1 MSIRIRG
8 ARQNN
13 LKNLDLDIPLGSLVA
28 VTGVSGSGKSS
39 LAFDTLYAEGQRRYV
54 ESFST
59 YARQFLDRM
68 DKPLVD
74 EIVGIPPAIAIDQ
87 ANPVKNSRS
96 TVGTMTEINDHVKIL
111 FAKMGELS
119 CRGCGKR
126 VESDDPSRIAR
137 KIAVERNRE
146 RQLALVGFPLEA
158 RGGLPGEEVASDL
171 SQAGF
176 RRIVSSSGVVS
187 ELTPEALAGVEG
199 PMVLVD
205 RLELRQGAESRLRE
219 SLEQALRHGKG
230 KASVFLETAPSG
242 FAERK
247 FSDKRHCASCDILY
261 PEPHPNLF
269 SFNSPLGACPRCK
282 GFGRTIGID
291 LDLVVPD
298 PRRTLAEGAIKP
310 WTTPSYREAQDDLK
324 AFCRRLRIPFGRP
337 WRELSP
343 EDRDRV
349 FEGDGS
355 FYGIKGFF
363 EWLESRTYRMHV
375 RVLLSKY
382 RSYRECEDCRGAR
395 FSKDSLLYRIAGKT
409 VAEIYALDVGSA
421 LELFRGLRRPKEN
434 PVAAMLADEIANRLD
449 YLDRV
454 GLSYLTLDRQ
464 SRTLSGGEV
473 QRVDLTTALGS
484 SLVNALYVLD
494 EPSIGLHPR
503 DTARLMDVLKKL
515 RDSDNTIVVVE
526 HDSEV
531 IRRSDLVLDLGPG
544 AGERGGE
551 IVFFGTTAE
560 LARSGSSLTGEY
572 LRGERAIPLPAER
585 RRPERGRAIVIRGAR
600 ENNLKSIDVE
610 IPLGLLAAVTG
621 VSGSGKSTLVESVLY
636 RAFRR
641 ARGEG
646 AAPPAFAS
654 ISGLELVRDVVLVDQ
669 SPIGR
674 TPRANPATYLKVYD
688 DIRRLF
694 AASPEAKRL
703 GLDAASFSFN
713 VEGGRCPRCAGEGF
727 EKIEMQFLS
736 DVYVTCEACEGAR
749 FTKEVLGVRY
759 RGKSIQD
766 VLSMTVSEALSF
778 FSGRRRL
785 TSPLETLSEVGLSYL
800 RLGQPLSTLSG
811 GEAQRLKLASEMAR
825 SDYRGVLLLFDEP
838 TTGLH
843 FEDVRVLLE
852 AFSRLLDRGASILVI
867 EHNLDVIKSADW
879 IVDLGPEGGEAGG
892 DVVASGPPE
901 AIANNPRSHTGRFL
915 EPYLSM
921 TPPRIEPAPL
931 PPAPSGE
938 KVICIRGA
946 RQHNLKRV
954 DVDIPRDRIVVLTG
968 VSGSGKSSLAFDIVF
983 AEGQR
988 RFLESLSAFAR
999 QYIQVLDKP
1008 EVDLVS
1014 GMPPTIAIEQRLTSG
1029 GRKSTVATVTEIYHY
1044 LRLLYAKLGVPHCV
1058 DCRLPI
1064 APKTED
1070 QILSEVE
1077 SRFRGA
1083 RLLLFAPLV
1092 RARKGHHRE
1101 VLEQARRKG
1110 FEKLRIDGKIV
1121 ATSKARPLRRYVEH
1135 DIEVLVAEI
1144 DTKRGAIPSE
1154 VLKHALTLGGG
1165 ALLVVAGGRLR
1176 EAPASLAEARRG
1188 QEGGGGRAKAGDRA
1202 YYNKSRACP
1211 RCERSYEEPD
1221 PRLFSF
1227 NSKYGACPE
1236 CDGMGSKEGFAEAR
1250 LVPDPERS
1258 LADGALAVLRGAPK
1272 RLPGLLATRLRRRV
1286 PELGIDPKRPWRRI
1300 AADKRAS
1307 LLAQLVSWLEP
1318 IYRDAQGEVRD
1329 FLFQFRSEER
1339 CVSCG
1344 GARLSDVA
1352 RAVAIGRL
1360 GIHEVAD
1367 LTPGEAL
1374 SFLDQLRRSE
1384 IRSGERAN
1392 KVSTPILKE
1401 LESRLR
1407 LLAKV
1412 GLSYLQ
1418 LSRPATTLSGGEAQR
1433 VRLAAQLGSHLR
1445 GVCYVLDEP
1454 TIGLH
1459 PRDHALLLATL
1470 RELADGGNSVLVVE
1484 HDEDTIRNAD
1494 HVIDLGPGGGSEGGR
1509 IVAQGT
1515 PAAILENPDSV
1526 TGRHLSR
1533 PRRGLR
1539 KPRSLSGVRF
1549 VEVQGARENNLK
1561 NLDVRFP
1568 LERLTVVTGVSGS
1581 GKSTLVRD
1589 VLYRGVHRALG
1600 GNALPGEHDAITGVE
1615 RLKRV
1620 LEVDQTPIGKTP
1632 RSIPAS
1638 YVGFFDEIRRLFAST
1653 TESRT
1658 RGYTPGRFSFN
1669 VSGGRCEAC
1678 AGQGTIRMEMSFLPN
1693 VHVQCESCRGRR
1705 FNEETLSST
1714 FRGRNIHEVLSMTL
1728 AEAEELFRPIPAI
1741 HRPLTLLNEIGLSY
1755 LTLGQPSNT
1764 LSGGEAQRIKLA
1776 YELAKP
1782 SRGGTLYVLDEP
1794 TTGLHLGD
1802 IEKLARVLHELVDSG
1817 ATVVVIEHN
1826 LDVVAE
1832 ADCVVDLGP
1841 EGGERGGELV
1851 FWGPPSALAL
1861 DRRSYTGRFLR
1872 RRLEKGGGDEG
1883 SEDAKALPAAQASRA
1898 QGAWGS
1904 IL

>member
-111 FAKMGELS
+111 FAKMADLH
-119 CRGCGKR
+119 CRGCGRK
-126 VESDDPSRIAR
+126 VECDDPSSIAR
-137 KIAVERNRE
+137 KLAVERKAE
-146 RQLALVGFPLEA
+146 GQLALVGFPLDL
-158 RGGLPGEEVASDL
+158 GSLPPSAEVAAEL

-176 RRIVSSSGVVS
+176 RRLLDPEGAIS
-187 ELTPEALAGVEG
+187 ELQPEALSVREK
-199 PMVLVD
+199 PVVLVD
-205 RLELRQGAESRLRE
+205 RLQIRERAASRLRE

-230 KASVFLETAPSG
+230 RASVFLETSEG
-242 FAERK
+242 VFSERR
-247 FSDKRHCASCDILY
+247 FSDRRHCASCDISY
-261 PEPHPNLF
+261 PEPVPNLF
-269 SFNSPLGACPRCK
+269 SFNSPLGACPRCR

-291 LDLVVPD
+291 MELVVPD
-298 PRRTLAEGAIKP
+298 PRRTLAEGAVKP
-310 WTTPSYREAQDDLK
+310 WTTASYREGQDDLK
-324 AFCRRLRIPFGRP
+324 AFCRRLSIPFDRP
-337 WRELSP
+337 WKELRP
-343 EDRDRV
+343 RDRERI
-349 FEGDGS
+349 FEGDEG

-363 EWLESRTYRMHV
+363 EWLESRTYKMHI

-382 RSYRECEDCRGAR
+382 RSYHQCEDCGGTR
-395 FSKDSLLYRIAGKT
+395 FSKDSLLYRISGKT
-409 VAEIYALDVGSA
+409 VAEIYALDVTRA
-421 LELFRGLRRPKEN
+421 LELFRRLPRPKEN
-434 PVAAMLADEIANRLD
+434 PLAGMLADEIANRLD
-449 YLDRV
+449 YLERV

-531 IRRSDLVLDLGPG
+531 IRRCDQVLDLGPG

-551 IVFFGTTAE
+551 VVFFGPTSE
-560 LARSGSSLTGEY
+560 LASRGTSLTGEY
-572 LRGERAIPLPAER
+572 LRGERSIPLPVSR
-585 RRPERGRAIVIRGAR
+585 RRPEPGRVLAIRGAR
-600 ENNLKSIDVE
+600 ENNLKSIDVD
-610 IPLGLLAAVTG
+610 IPLGVLTAVTG
-621 VSGSGKSTLVESVLY
+621 VSGSGKSTLVEGVLY

-641 ARGEG
+641 SKG
-646 AAPPAFAS
+646 ASAGGGGAQAS
-654 ISGLELVRDVVLVDQ
+654 ISGFDLLSDVVLVDQ

-674 TPRANPATYLKVYD
+674 TPRANPVTYLKVYD
-688 DIRRLF
+688 AIRRLF
-694 AASPEAKRL
+694 AATPDARRR
-703 GLDAASFSFN
+703 GLDSSSFSFN
-713 VEGGRCPRCAGEGF
+713 VDRGRCPRCSGEGF

-749 FTKEVLGVRY
+749 FTKEILGVRY

-766 VLSMTVSEALSF
+766 VLSLTVSEALSF
-778 FSGRRRL
+778 FAGR
-785 TSPLETLSEVGLSYL
+785 TKMMAPLETLSEVGLSYL

-811 GEAQRLKLASEMAR
+811 GEAQRLKLASEMSR
-825 SDYRGVLLLFDEP
+825 SDYRGVLFLFDEP

-843 FEDVRVLLE
+843 FEDIRVLLE
-852 AFSRLLDRGASILVI
+852 AFSRLLEKGSSILVI
-867 EHNLDVIKSADW
+867 EHNLDVIKNADW

-892 DVVASGPPE
+892 EVVACGPPE
-901 AIANNPRSHTGRFL
+901 EIARNKNSHTGRFL
-915 EPYLSM
+915 EPYLRM
-921 TPPRIEPAPL
+921 E
-931 PPAPSGE
+931 PPAIEASPLSAAPPGE
-938 KVICIRGA
+938 KTIRIRGA

-968 VSGSGKSSLAFDIVF
+968 LSGSGKSSLAFDIVF

-1044 LRLLYAKLGVPHCV
+1044 LRLLFAKLGVPHCV

-1070 QILSEVE
+1070 QILTEIE
-1077 SRFRGA
+1077 SRFTGLRVS
-1083 RLLLFAPLV
+1083 LFAPWV

-1101 VLEQARRKG
+1101 VLERARKSG
-1110 FEKLRIDGKIV
+1110 FERLRIDGRIV

-1135 DIEVLVAEI
+1135 DIEALIAEF
-1144 DTKRGAIPSE
+1144 DMRQGPMPRE
-1154 VLKHALTLGGG
+1154 VLKHALALGDG
-1165 ALLVVAGGRLR
+1165 ALLVVAGER
-1176 EAPASLAEARRG
+1176 SV
-1188 QEGGGGRAKAGDRA
+1188 
-1202 YYNKSRACP
+1202 YYNKNRACP

-1227 NSKYGACPE
+1227 NSKYGACPDCE
-1236 CDGMGSKEGFAEAR
+1236 GMGSTEGFDEEL
-1250 LVPDPERS
+1250 LVPDPGRS
-1258 LADGALAVLRGAPK
+1258 LAEGALSIFAKSPK
-1272 RLPGLLATRLRRRV
+1272 RLPGLLGTRLRRLL
-1286 PELGIDPKRPWRRI
+1286 PELGIDPNRPWRRI
-1300 AADKRAS
+1300 ASEKRTA
-1307 LLAQLVSWLEP
+1307 LLSNLVAWLEP
-1318 IYRDAQGEVRD
+1318 LYRDSQGEIQD
-1329 FLFQFRSEER
+1329 FLFQFRTER
-1339 CVSCG
+1339 DCSSCG
-1344 GARLSDVA
+1344 GARVRDLA
-1352 RAVAIGRL
+1352 RAVSLGGL
-1360 GIHEVAD
+1360 GIHQVAD

-1374 SFLDQLRRSE
+1374 SFLARFRQSE
-1384 IRSGERAN
+1384 LSASARTEA
-1392 KVSTPILKE
+1392 VATPILKE

-1407 LLAKV
+1407 LLLKV

-1459 PRDHALLLATL
+1459 PRDHGLLLATL
-1470 RELADGGNSVLVVE
+1470 RELRGAGNSVLVVE
-1484 HDEDTIRNAD
+1484 HDEETIRSAD

-1515 PAAILENPDSV
+1515 PDQILENPDSV
-1526 TGRHLSR
+1526 TGRHLTR
-1533 PRRGLR
+1533 PRASLR
-1539 KPRSLSGVRF
+1539 KPRPLPGADF
-1549 VEVQGARENNLK
+1549 LEVKGARENNLK

-1568 LERLTVVTGVSGS
+1568 LARLTVVTGVSGS

-1589 VLYRGVHRALG
+1589 VLYRGVYRALG
-1600 GNALPGEHDAITGVE
+1600 GSALPGEHDGISGIE
-1615 RLKRV
+1615 LLSRV

-1653 TESRT
+1653 AESRMK
-1658 RGYTPGRFSFN
+1658 GYTPGRFSFN

-1678 AGQGTIRMEMSFLPN
+1678 AGQGTIKMEMSFLPN
-1693 VHVQCESCRGRR
+1693 VYVRCESCRGRR
-1705 FNEETLSST
+1705 FNEETLVST
-1714 FRGRNIHEVLSMTL
+1714 FRGKNVHEVLSMTL
-1728 AEAEELFRPIPAI
+1728 EDAEELFRPIPSI
-1741 HRPLTLLNEIGLSY
+1741 HRPLALLNGIGLGY

-1776 YELAKP
+1776 YELSKP
-1782 SRGGTLYVLDEP
+1782 SREGTLYVLDEP

-1802 IEKLARVLHELVDSG
+1802 IEKLLRVLHGLVDSG

-1826 LDVVAE
+1826 LDIVAE
-1832 ADCVVDLGP
+1832 ADCVIDLGP
-1841 EGGERGGELV
+1841 EGGDRGGKLV
-1851 FWGPPSALAL
+1851 YWGPPSALARH
-1861 DRRSYTGRFLR
+1861 RRSDTGRFLR
-1872 RRLEKGGGDEG
+1872 ERLEGRRV
-1883 SEDAKALPAAQASRA
+1883 SAAS
-1898 QGAWGS
+1898 
-1904 IL
+1904 

>member
-1 MSIRIRG
+1 VSRSIRVRG

-13 LKNLDLDIPLGSLVA
+13 LKGLDLDIPLGSLVA

-74 EIVGIPPAIAIDQ
+74 EIDGIPPAIAIDQ

-111 FAKMGELS
+111 FAKMANLF
-119 CRGCGKR
+119 CRGCGKE
-126 VESDDPSRIAR
+126 VEKDDPSSIAR
-137 KIAVERNRE
+137 KIAAEETVDGE
-146 RQLALVGFPLEA
+146 LALVAFPLGVPAGISPEEIA
-158 RGGLPGEEVASDL
+158 REVLQS
-171 SQAGF
+171 GF
-176 RRIVSSSGVVS
+176 RRLVSPSGAIL
-187 ELTPEALAGVEG
+187 ELTPERLGAAERPL
-199 PMVLVD
+199 VLLD
-205 RLELRQGAESRLRE
+205 RLELRDGRESRLLE
-219 SLEQALRHGKG
+219 SLEQALAHGKG
-230 KASVFLETAPSG
+230 RASVFLETAPAL
-242 FAERK
+242 FVERK

-261 PEPHPNLF
+261 PEPVPNLF
-269 SFNSPLGACPRCK
+269 SFNSPLGACTRCK

-298 PRRTLAEGAIKP
+298 GRRSLAEGAIKP
-310 WTTPSYREAQDDLK
+310 WTTPSYREALDDLK
-324 AFCRRLRIPFGRP
+324 IFCRRLRIPFDRP
-337 WRELSP
+337 WRELS
-343 EDRDRV
+343 EKDRERI
-349 FEGDGS
+349 FEGDEG

-363 EWLESRTYRMHV
+363 EWLESRTYKMHV

-382 RSYRECEDCRGAR
+382 RSYRECEDCRGTR
-395 FSKDSLLYRIAGKT
+395 FSKDSLLYRIEGKT
-409 VAEIYALDVGSA
+409 VAEIYALDVASA
-421 LELFRGLRRPKEN
+421 LDFFRRIPRPREN
-434 PVAAMLADEIANRLD
+434 PLASMLAEEIANRLD
-449 YLDRV
+449 YLQQV

-551 IVFFGTTAE
+551 VVFFGPTSN
-560 LARSGSSLTGEY
+560 LAREGSSLTGEY
-572 LRGERAIPLPAER
+572 LRGERAIPLPPR
-585 RRPERGRAIVIRGAR
+585 RRKPELGRALVIRGAR
-600 ENNLKSIDVE
+600 ENNLKSMDVE
-610 IPLGLLAAVTG
+610 IPLGTLTAVTG

-636 RAFRR
+636 RAYRR
-641 ARGEG
+641 SKGE
-646 AAPPAFAS
+646 AAGRPPACDS
-654 ISGLELVRDVVLVDQ
+654 ISGFELLSDMVLVDQ

-688 DIRRLF
+688 EIRRIF
-694 AASPEAKRL
+694 AATLEARRL
-703 GLDAASFSFN
+703 RLDAASFSFN
-713 VEGGRCPRCAGEGF
+713 VDRGRCPRCSGEGF

-736 DVYVTCEACEGAR
+736 DVYVTCEACQGAR

-759 RGKSIQD
+759 RGKSIRD
-766 VLSMTVSEALSF
+766 VLSLTVSEALAF
-778 FSGRRRL
+778 FSGRKRI
-785 TSPLETLSEVGLSYL
+785 TAPLEILFEVGLPYL

-811 GEAQRLKLASEMAR
+811 GEAQRLKLASEMSR
-825 SDYRGVLLLFDEP
+825 PDYRGALLLFDEP

-843 FEDVRVLLE
+843 FEDIRVLLSS
-852 AFSRLLDRGASILVI
+852 FSRLVDRGASILVI
-867 EHNLDVIKSADW
+867 EHNLDVIKAADW
-879 IVDLGPEGGEAGG
+879 IIDLGPEGGEAGG
-892 DVVASGPPE
+892 EVVACGPPE
-901 AIANNPRSHTGRFL
+901 AIAKNPRSHTGRFL
-915 EPYLSM
+915 EPYLRM
-921 TPPRIEPAPL
+921 APPRIEPAPL
-931 PPAPSGE
+931 PLAASDA
-938 KVICIRGA
+938 KTIRIRGA

-968 VSGSGKSSLAFDIVF
+968 LSGSGKSSLAFDIVF

-1044 LRLLYAKLGVPHCV
+1044 LRLLYAKLGVAHCV

-1070 QILSEVE
+1070 QILSEIE
-1077 SRFRGA
+1077 SRFAGERIF
-1083 RLLLFAPLV
+1083 LFAPLV

-1101 VLEQARRKG
+1101 VLERAQKSG
-1110 FEKLRIDGKIV
+1110 FTHLRIDGRILP
-1121 ATSKARPLRRYVEH
+1121 TSNARPLARYVEH
-1135 DIEVLVAEI
+1135 DIEALVAEYDMRRKPMPAEI
-1144 DTKRGAIPSE
+1144 LKRALGLGNGAI
-1154 VLKHALTLGGG
+1154 
-1165 ALLVVAGGRLR
+1165 LVV
-1176 EAPASLAEARRG
+1176 S
-1188 QEGGGGRAKAGDRA
+1188 QDKSA
-1202 YYNKSRACP
+1202 YYNKNRACP

-1236 CDGMGSKEGFAEAR
+1236 CEGMGSKEGFDEEL

-1258 LADGALAVLRGAPK
+1258 LAEGVLAPIANAPK
-1272 RLPGLLATRLRRRV
+1272 HLPGLVRTRLRRLV
-1286 PELGIDPKRPWRRI
+1286 SELGIDLKRPWRRI
-1300 AADKRAS
+1300 AETKRAR
-1307 LLAQLVSWLEP
+1307 LLSILASWLEP
-1318 IYRDAQGEVRD
+1318 LYQDSRSEIHD
-1329 FLFQFRSEER
+1329 FLFQFRSEKR
-1339 CVSCG
+1339 CPSCG
-1344 GARLSDVA
+1344 GARLHDVA
-1352 RAVAIGRL
+1352 RAVEIGGL
-1360 GIHEVAD
+1360 GIHQVAD
-1367 LTPGEAL
+1367 LTPEDALAFVDRFRQAEVRERGRAEA
-1374 SFLDQLRRSE
+1374 
-1384 IRSGERAN
+1384 I
-1392 KVSTPILKE
+1392 STPILKE

-1407 LLAKV
+1407 LLSKV

-1470 RELADGGNSVLVVE
+1470 RELRDSGNSILVVE
-1484 HDEDTIRNAD
+1484 HDEDTIRSAD
-1494 HVIDLGPGGGSEGGR
+1494 YVIDLGPGGGSEGGR
-1509 IVAQGT
+1509 VVAQGT
-1515 PAAILENPDSV
+1515 PAEILANASSV

-1533 PRRGLR
+1533 PMGSLR
-1539 KPRSLSGVRF
+1539 KPRPLAGAALL
-1549 VEVQGARENNLK
+1549 EVWGARENNLK
-1561 NLDVRFP
+1561 NLDVAFP

-1589 VLYRGVHRALG
+1589 VLYRGTYRALG
-1600 GNALPGEHDAITGVE
+1600 GSALPGKHDGISGVK

-1620 LEVDQTPIGKTP
+1620 YEVDETPIGKTP

-1653 TESRT
+1653 AESRMK
-1658 RGYTPGRFSFN
+1658 GYTPGRFSFN

-1678 AGQGTIRMEMSFLPN
+1678 AGQGTIKMEMSFLPN
-1693 VHVQCESCRGRR
+1693 VYVQCERCSGRR
-1705 FNEETLSST
+1705 FNEETLAVR
-1714 FRGRNIHEVLSMTL
+1714 FRGKNIHEVLSMTL
-1728 AEAEELFRPIPAI
+1728 AEAEGLFRPIPAI
-1741 HRPLTLLNEIGLSY
+1741 HRPLSLLNGIGLSY

-1776 YELAKP
+1776 YELSKP
-1782 SRGGTLYVLDEP
+1782 SRAGTLYVLDEP
-1794 TTGLHLGD
+1794 TTGLHVGD
-1802 IEKLARVLHELVDSG
+1802 IEKLVRVLHELVDSG

-1832 ADCVVDLGP
+1832 ADCVIDLGP
-1841 EGGERGGELV
+1841 EGGSRGGELV
-1851 FWGPPSALAL
+1851 FWGPPSALARN
-1861 DRRSYTGRFLR
+1861 RRSHTGRFLR
-1872 RRLEKGGGDEG
+1872 ERLENGRV
-1883 SEDAKALPAAQASRA
+1883 SAAS
-1898 QGAWGS
+1898 
-1904 IL
+1904 

>member
-1 MSIRIRG
+1 MSREVIRIRG

-68 DKPLVD
+68 DKPLVE
-74 EIVGIPPAIAIDQ
+74 EIDGIPPAIAIDQ

-111 FAKMGELS
+111 FAKMGELF

-126 VESDDPSRIAR
+126 VENDDPATIER
-137 KIAVERNRE
+137 KLAADRKGE
-146 RQLALVGFPLEA
+146 RQLALVGFPLDLG
-158 RGGLPGEEVASDL
+158 RLSPEEVAL
-171 SQAGF
+171 ELVQAGF
-176 RRIVSSSGVVS
+176 RRLVSAAGAIS
-187 ELTPEALAGVEG
+187 ELTPDALSAPE

-205 RLELRQGAESRLRE
+205 RLEMRERAESRLVE

-230 KASVFLETAPSG
+230 RASVFLETGPSV

-247 FSDKRHCASCDILY
+247 FSDKRHCASCDLDY
-261 PEPHPNLF
+261 SEPVPNLF
-269 SFNSPLGACPRCK
+269 SFNSPLGACARCK

-291 LDLVVPD
+291 MDLVVPD
-298 PRRTLAEGAIKP
+298 RRRTLADGAVKP
-310 WTTPSYREAQDDLK
+310 WTTPSYREAQEDLE
-324 AFCRRLRIPFGRP
+324 AFCRRLRIPFDRP
-337 WRELSP
+337 WQELPPKDRE
-343 EDRDRV
+343 RIY
-349 FEGDGS
+349 EGDEG

-363 EWLESRTYRMHV
+363 EWLESRTYKMHV

-382 RSYRECEDCRGAR
+382 RSYRECEDCGGAR

-409 VAEIYALDVGSA
+409 VAEIYALDVASA
-421 LELFRGLRRPKEN
+421 LELFRGLPRPEEN
-434 PVAAMLADEIANRLD
+434 PATSMLADEIENRLD
-449 YLDRV
+449 YLERV

-473 QRVDLTTALGS
+473 QRASLTTALGS

-503 DTARLMDVLKKL
+503 DTARLMDILKKL

-531 IRRSDLVLDLGPG
+531 IRRCDQVLDLGPG

-551 IVFFGTTAE
+551 IVFFGPTAE
-560 LARSGSSLTGEY
+560 LADPRFKGSSLTGEY
-572 LRGERAIPLPAER
+572 LRGERAIPLPARR
-585 RRPERGRAIVIRGAR
+585 RRPEQGRALVIRGAR
-600 ENNLKSIDVE
+600 ENNLKSIEVE
-610 IPLGLLAAVTG
+610 IPLGVLTAVTG

-636 RAFRR
+636 QTFRR
-641 ARGEG
+641 SKGGSASRSSTCE
-646 AAPPAFAS
+646 S
-654 ISGLELVRDVVLVDQ
+654 ISGFDLLSDVVLVDQ

-674 TPRANPATYLKVYD
+674 TPRANSVTYLKVYD
-688 DIRRLF
+688 HIRQLF
-694 AASPEAKRL
+694 AATPEAKRRRL
-703 GLDAASFSFN
+703 VASSFSFN
-713 VEGGRCPRCAGEGF
+713 VDRGRCPRCSGEGF

-736 DVYVTCEACEGAR
+736 DVYVTCEACQGAR
-749 FTKEVLGVRY
+749 FTKEVLSVRY

-766 VLSMTVSEALSF
+766 VLSLTVSEALAF
-778 FSGRRRL
+778 FSGR
-785 TSPLETLSEVGLSYL
+785 TKITGPLQTLSEVGLSYL

-811 GEAQRLKLASEMAR
+811 GEAQRLKLVSEMSR

-843 FEDVRVLLE
+843 FEDIRVLLE
-852 AFSRLLDRGASILVI
+852 AFSRLLEKGASILVI

-879 IVDLGPEGGEAGG
+879 VIDLGPEGGDAGG
-892 DVVASGPPE
+892 EVVATGPPE
-901 AIANNPRSHTGRFL
+901 AIAKEPRSHTGRFL
-915 EPYLSM
+915 EPYLKM
-921 TPPRIEPAPL
+921 TPPRIEASPL
-931 PPAPSGE
+931 PAAPSGE
-938 KVICIRGA
+938 KCIRIRGA

-968 VSGSGKSSLAFDIVF
+968 LSGSGKSSLAFDVVF

-1044 LRLLYAKLGVPHCV
+1044 LRLLFAKIGVPHCV

-1070 QILSEVE
+1070 QILAAIE
-1077 SRFRGA
+1077 SRFEGSRVS
-1083 RLLLFAPLV
+1083 LFAPWI
-1092 RARKGHHRE
+1092 RARKGAHRE
-1101 VLEQARRKG
+1101 VLERAHKSG
-1110 FEKLRIDGKIV
+1110 FAKLRIDGRVV

-1135 DIEVLVAEI
+1135 DIEALVAEI
-1144 DTKRGAIPSE
+1144 DLTRGPIGGAVQNVQNVQN
-1154 VLKHALTLGGG
+1154 VLKRALALGDG
-1165 ALLVVAGGRLR
+1165 ALLAVAGKR
-1176 EAPASLAEARRG
+1176 S
-1188 QEGGGGRAKAGDRA
+1188 A
-1202 YYNKSRACP
+1202 YYNKNRACP

-1227 NSKYGACPE
+1227 NSKYGACPDCE
-1236 CDGMGSKEGFAEAR
+1236 GMGSKESFDER
-1250 LVPDPERS
+1250 LLVSDPGRS
-1258 LADGALAVLRGAPK
+1258 LASGALAVLAAAPK
-1272 RLPGLLATRLRRRV
+1272 RLPGLVRTRLRHV
-1286 PELGIDPKRPWRRI
+1286 LPELGIDPNRPWGRI
-1300 AADKRAS
+1300 ASEKRAA
-1307 LLAQLVSWLEP
+1307 LLSRLVSWLEP
-1318 IYRDAQGEVRD
+1318 LYQDSQGEVREY
-1329 FLFQFRSEER
+1329 LFQFRSEKD
-1339 CVSCG
+1339 CASCG
-1344 GARLSDVA
+1344 GARLRDVA
-1352 RAVAIGRL
+1352 RAVAIGGL
-1360 GIHEVAD
+1360 GLHQVSD
-1367 LTPGEAL
+1367 FTPGEAL
-1374 SFLDQLRRSE
+1374 AFLDRFRRTE
-1384 IRSGERAN
+1384 IRAEKRAEA
-1392 KVSTPILKE
+1392 VSAPILKE
-1401 LESRLR
+1401 LESRLK
-1407 LLAKV
+1407 LLLKV

-1418 LSRPATTLSGGEAQR
+1418 LSRKATTLSGGEAQR
-1433 VRLAAQLGSHLR
+1433 VRLAAQLGSRLR

-1470 RELADGGNSVLVVE
+1470 RELRGAGNSVLVVE
-1484 HDEDTIRNAD
+1484 HDEDTIRSAD

-1515 PAAILENPDSV
+1515 PAEIVENPASV
-1526 TGRHLSR
+1526 TGRHLGR
-1533 PRRGLR
+1533 PRARLR
-1539 KPRSLSGVRF
+1539 KPRPLEGAEFLEVR
-1549 VEVQGARENNLK
+1549 GARENNLK
-1561 NLDVRFP
+1561 NLGVRFP

-1581 GKSTLVRD
+1581 GKSTLVQD
-1589 VLYRGVHRALG
+1589 VLYRGVYRALG
-1600 GNALPGEHDAITGVE
+1600 GSALPGKHDGISGVE
-1615 RLKRV
+1615 RLSRV

-1638 YVGFFDEIRRLFAST
+1638 YVGFFGEIRRLFAST
-1653 TESRT
+1653 TESRMK
-1658 RGYTPGRFSFN
+1658 GYTPGRFSFN
-1669 VSGGRCEAC
+1669 VSGGRCEPC
-1678 AGQGTIRMEMSFLPN
+1678 AGQGTIKMEMSFLPN
-1693 VHVQCESCRGRR
+1693 VYVRCESCRGRR

-1714 FRGRNIHEVLSMTL
+1714 FRGKNIHEVLSMTL
-1728 AEAEELFRPIPAI
+1728 AEAEELFRPIPSI
-1741 HRPLTLLNEIGLSY
+1741 HRPLSLLNGIGLSY

-1776 YELAKP
+1776 YELSKP
-1782 SRGGTLYVLDEP
+1782 SRAGTLYVLDEP

-1802 IEKLARVLHELVDSG
+1802 IEKLVRVLHELVDSG

-1841 EGGERGGELV
+1841 EGGDRGGRLMS
-1851 FWGPPSALAL
+1851 WGPPSVMM
-1861 DRRSYTGRFLR
+1861 RQKRSQTGRFLR
-1872 RRLEKGGGDEG
+1872 ERLEGTRVE
-1883 SEDAKALPAAQASRA
+1883 AAS
-1898 QGAWGS
+1898 
-1904 IL
+1904 

>member
-1 MSIRIRG
+1 MSNHSVRRRAIRIRG

-39 LAFDTLYAEGQRRYV
+39 LAFDTLYAEGQRRYI

-68 DKPLVD
+68 DKPLVE
-74 EIVGIPPAIAIDQ
+74 EIDGIPPAIAIDQ

-96 TVGTMTEINDHVKIL
+96 TVGTMTEINDHVKLL
-111 FAKMGELS
+111 FAKLGELS
-119 CRGCGKR
+119 CRACGKK
-126 VESDDPSRIAR
+126 VESDDPASIAR
-137 KIAVERNRE
+137 KLASERNGE
-146 RQLALVGFPLEA
+146 RRLALVGFPLPP
-158 RGGLPGEEVASDL
+158 RGRLSPEELASEL
-171 SQAGF
+171 SQSGF
-176 RRIVSSSGVVS
+176 RRLVGADGIS
-187 ELTPEALAGVEG
+187 ELTADGLSAGRELL
-199 PMVLVD
+199 VLVD
-205 RLELRQGAESRLRE
+205 RLELREGAESRLVE

-230 KASVFLETAPSG
+230 RASVFLETEPTV
-242 FAERK
+242 FVERK

-291 LDLVVPD
+291 MDLVVPY
-298 PRRTLAEGAIKP
+298 PKRTLAEGAIKP
-310 WTTPSYREAQDDLK
+310 WTTPSYREAQEDLRS
-324 AFCRRLRIPFGRP
+324 FCRRRGIPFDRP
-337 WRELSP
+337 WKELSA
-343 EDRDRV
+343 RDRERI
-349 FEGDGS
+349 FEGDES

-363 EWLESRTYRMHV
+363 EWLESRTYKMHV

-395 FSKDSLLYRIAGKT
+395 FSKDSLLYRVAGKT

-421 LELFRGLRRPKEN
+421 LELFRRLPRPAEN

-449 YLDRV
+449 YLERV

-503 DTARLMDVLKKL
+503 DTSRLMDVLKKL

-531 IRRSDLVLDLGPG
+531 IRRSDRVLDLGPG

-551 IVFFGTTAE
+551 IVFFGETSE
-560 LARSGSSLTGEY
+560 LAQKGSSLTGEY
-572 LRGERAIPLPAER
+572 LRGERAIPLPANR
-585 RRPERGRAIVIRGAR
+585 RRPEPGRALVIRGAR

-610 IPLGLLAAVTG
+610 IPLGMLTSVTG

-641 ARGEG
+641 SRGESAG
-646 AAPPAFAS
+646 PKTQWDS
-654 ISGLELVRDVVLVDQ
+654 IEGFDLLTDVVLVDQ

-674 TPRANPATYLKVYD
+674 TPRANPATYLKLYD
-688 DIRRLF
+688 EIRRLF
-694 AASPEAKRL
+694 AATPEAKRR
-703 GLDAASFSFN
+703 GLDRASFSFN
-713 VEGGRCPRCAGEGF
+713 VDKGRCPRCSGEGF

-749 FTKEVLGVRY
+749 FTREVLEARY
-759 RGKSIQD
+759 RGKSIRD
-766 VLSMTVSEALSF
+766 VLGLTVSEALSF
-778 FSGRRRL
+778 FSGQGKL
-785 TSPLETLSEVGLSYL
+785 TASLETLSEVGLSYL

-811 GEAQRLKLASEMAR
+811 GEAQRLKLASEMSR

-843 FEDVRVLLE
+843 FEDIRVLLE
-852 AFSRLLDRGASILVI
+852 AFSRLLDKGASILVI
-867 EHNLDVIKSADW
+867 EHNLDVIKCADW
-879 IVDLGPEGGEAGG
+879 VLDLGPEGGEAGG
-892 DVVASGPPE
+892 RVVACGPPE
-901 AIANNPRSHTGRFL
+901 AIVKEPRSHTGRFL
-915 EPYLSM
+915 EPYLKRI
-921 TPPRIEPAPL
+921 PPRIEAAPL
-931 PPAPSGE
+931 PTAPLEE
-938 KVICIRGA
+938 KLIRIRGA

-968 VSGSGKSSLAFDIVF
+968 LSGSGKSSLAFDIVF

-988 RFLESLSAFAR
+988 RFLECLSAYAR

-1064 APKTED
+1064 APRTED
-1070 QILSEVE
+1070 QIREE
-1077 SRFRGA
+1077 IGARFRGA
-1083 RLLLFAPLV
+1083 RVSLFAPLI

-1101 VLEQARRKG
+1101 ILERARKSG
-1110 FEKLRIDGKIV
+1110 YSKLRIDGRVI

-1135 DIEVLVAEI
+1135 DIEALVGELDLGGEAM
-1144 DTKRGAIPSE
+1144 RGD
-1154 VLKHALTLGGG
+1154 VLKRALAIGNG
-1165 ALLVVAGGRLR
+1165 ALLVVAGD
-1176 EAPASLAEARRG
+1176 ES
-1188 QEGGGGRAKAGDRA
+1188 A
-1202 YYNKSRACP
+1202 YYNKERACP
-1211 RCERSYEEPD
+1211 RCARSYEEPD

-1227 NSKYGACPE
+1227 NSKYGACPDCE
-1236 CDGMGSKEGFAEAR
+1236 GMGSTESFDEEL

-1258 LADGALAVLRGAPK
+1258 LEDGALAVLARAPR
-1272 RLPGLLATRLRRRV
+1272 RLPGLLRTRLRRLL
-1286 PELGIDPKRPWRRI
+1286 PELGIDPRRCWRRI
-1300 AADKRAS
+1300 GSGKRTA
-1307 LLAQLVSWLEP
+1307 LLSSVVSWLES
-1318 IYRDAQGEVRD
+1318 IYGDSQGEVRD
-1329 FLFQFRSEER
+1329 FLYQFRSER
-1339 CVSCG
+1339 ICASCG
-1344 GARLSDVA
+1344 GARLKDVA
-1352 RAVAIGRL
+1352 RAVGIGSL
-1360 GIHEVAD
+1360 GIHQVAE
-1367 LTPGEAL
+1367 LTPSGAL
-1374 SFLDQLRRSE
+1374 AFLDRFRRTE
-1384 IRSGERAN
+1384 IRAGGRAEA
-1392 KVSTPILKE
+1392 VSTPILKE

-1407 LLAKV
+1407 LLSKV

-1418 LSRPATTLSGGEAQR
+1418 LSRRATTLSGGEAQR

-1459 PRDHALLLATL
+1459 PKDHTLLLTTL
-1470 RELADGGNSVLVVE
+1470 RELRDAGNSVLVVE
-1484 HDEDTIRNAD
+1484 HDEDTIRSAD
-1494 HVIDLGPGGGSEGGR
+1494 YVIDLGPGGGSRGGR
-1509 IVAQGT
+1509 IVALGT
-1515 PAAILENPDSV
+1515 PAQILQNPDSV
-1526 TGRHLSR
+1526 TGRHLGR
-1533 PRRGLR
+1533 PRARLR
-1539 KPRSLSGVRF
+1539 KPRPLPGAEF
-1549 VEVQGARENNLK
+1549 LEVKGARENNLK

-1568 LERLTVVTGVSGS
+1568 LRRLTVVTGLSGS

-1589 VLYRGVHRALG
+1589 VLYRGVYRALG
-1600 GNALPGEHDAITGVE
+1600 GSALPGAHDGISGVE
-1615 RLKRV
+1615 RLSRV

-1638 YVGFFDEIRRLFAST
+1638 YVGFFDEIRRLFAAT
-1653 TESRT
+1653 TESRMK
-1658 RGYTPGRFSFN
+1658 GYSPGRFSFN
-1669 VSGGRCEAC
+1669 VSGGRCETC
-1678 AGQGTIRMEMSFLPN
+1678 AGQGTIKMEMSFLPN
-1693 VHVQCESCRGRR
+1693 VYVQCESCRGRR

-1714 FRGRNIHEVLSMTL
+1714 FRGKNIHEVLSMTI
-1728 AEAEELFRPIPAI
+1728 AEAVELFRPIPAI
-1741 HRPLTLLNEIGLSY
+1741 HRPLSLLNSIGLSY

-1776 YELAKP
+1776 YELSKP
-1782 SRGGTLYVLDEP
+1782 SREGTLYVLDEP

-1802 IEKLARVLHELVDSG
+1802 IDKLVRVLHELVDSG

-1832 ADCVVDLGP
+1832 ADCVIDLGP
-1841 EGGERGGELV
+1841 EGGERGGRLLS
-1851 FWGPPSALAL
+1851 WGPPSALMRQ
-1861 DRRSYTGRFLR
+1861 RRSHTGKFLR
-1872 RRLEKGGGDEG
+1872 EHLAEG
-1883 SEDAKALPAAQASRA
+1883 RIEAAS
-1898 QGAWGS
+1898 
-1904 IL
+1904 

>member
-1 MSIRIRG
+1 MSRPLIRIRG

-74 EIVGIPPAIAIDQ
+74 EIDGIPPAIAIDQ

-111 FAKMGELS
+111 FAKLGELS
-119 CRGCGKR
+119 CGGCGNR
-126 VESDDPSRIAR
+126 VERDSPSSIADKLSLER
-137 KIAVERNRE
+137 KEE
-146 RQLALVGFPLEA
+146 GQLALVGFPLDLGGRVSPVEA
-158 RGGLPGEEVASDL
+158 AEELARS
-171 SQAGF
+171 GF
-176 RRIVSSSGVVS
+176 RRVIGAGGAIL
-187 ELTPEALAGVEG
+187 ELTPTAFSAAGE
-199 PMVLVD
+199 PLVLVD
-205 RLELRQGAESRLRE
+205 RLELRERAKSRLFE
-219 SLEQALRHGKG
+219 SLEQALRHGRG
-230 KASVFLETAPSG
+230 RASVFLETEPSV
-242 FAERK
+242 FSERK
-247 FSDKRHCASCDILY
+247 FSDRRHCASCDLFY
-261 PEPHPNLF
+261 PEPVPNLF
-269 SFNSPLGACPRCK
+269 SFNSPLGACARCK

-291 LDLVVPD
+291 MDLVVPD
-298 PRRTLAEGAIKP
+298 PRLTLAQGAVKP
-310 WTTPSYREAQDDLK
+310 WTTASYREGQDDLK
-324 AFCRRLRIPFGRP
+324 AFCRRLRIPLDRP
-337 WRELSP
+337 WIELSLR
-343 EDRDRV
+343 DRERV
-349 FEGDGS
+349 FEGDEE

-363 EWLESRTYRMHV
+363 EWLESRTYKMHI

-382 RSYRECEDCRGAR
+382 RSYRECEDCRGTR
-395 FSKDSLLYRIAGKT
+395 LSKASLLYRIAGKT
-409 VAEIYALDVGSA
+409 VAEIYALDVSRA
-421 LELFRGLRRPKEN
+421 LELFRGLPRPKEN
-434 PVAAMLADEIANRLD
+434 PLAALLAEEIANRLD
-449 YLDRV
+449 YLERV

-484 SLVNALYVLD
+484 SLVGALYVLD

-503 DTARLMDVLKKL
+503 DTGRLMEVLKKL

-531 IRRSDLVLDLGPG
+531 IRRCDQVIDLGPG

-551 IVFFGTTAE
+551 IVFSGPTSE
-560 LARSGSSLTGEY
+560 LARHGASLTGEY
-572 LRGERAIPLPAER
+572 LRGERTIPLPASR
-585 RRPERGRAIVIRGAR
+585 RRSEPGRAISIRGAR
-600 ENNLKSIDVE
+600 ENNLKSVDVD
-610 IPLGLLAAVTG
+610 IPLGVLTAVTG

-636 RAFRR
+636 RSFLRPGVGGGGPSAC
-641 ARGEG
+641 E
-646 AAPPAFAS
+646 S
-654 ISGLELVRDVVLVDQ
+654 ISGFDLLTDVVLVDQ

-674 TPRANPATYLKVYD
+674 TPRANAATYLKVYD
-688 DIRRLF
+688 GIRRLF
-694 AASPEAKRL
+694 ASTPEARRR
-703 GLDAASFSFN
+703 GLDASSFSFN
-713 VEGGRCPRCAGEGF
+713 VDRGRCQRCAGEGF

-749 FTKEVLGVRY
+749 FTKEVLAVRY
-759 RGKSIQD
+759 RGKSIKD
-766 VLSMTVSEALSF
+766 VLSLTVSEALSF
-778 FSGRRRL
+778 FSGRTRIVA
-785 TSPLETLSEVGLSYL
+785 PLRTLSEVGLSYI
-800 RLGQPLSTLSG
+800 RLGQSLSTLSG
-811 GEAQRLKLASEMAR
+811 GEAQRLKLASEMSR

-843 FEDVRVLLE
+843 FEDIRVLLE

-879 IVDLGPEGGEAGG
+879 IVDLGPEGGDAGG
-892 DVVASGPPE
+892 RIVACGTPE
-901 AIANNPRSHTGRFL
+901 DIAREARSHTGRFL
-915 EPYLSM
+915 ERCLRREPSA
-921 TPPRIEPAPL
+921 IEASPL
-931 PPAPSGE
+931 PAAPSE
-938 KVICIRGA
+938 ARTIRIRGA

-968 VSGSGKSSLAFDIVF
+968 LSGSGKSSLAFDIVF

-1044 LRLLYAKLGVPHCV
+1044 LRLLFAKLGVPQCV
-1058 DCRLPI
+1058 DCRIPI

-1070 QILSEVE
+1070 QILAEVE
-1077 SRFRGA
+1077 SRFAGFRVS
-1083 RLLLFAPLV
+1083 LFAPLI
-1092 RARKGHHRE
+1092 RARKGAHRE
-1101 VLEQARRKG
+1101 VLERARKSG
-1110 FEKLRIDGKIV
+1110 FAKLRIDGRIL

-1135 DIEVLVAEI
+1135 DIEALVAEV
-1144 DTKRGAIPSE
+1144 DLARGTVSGD
-1154 VLKHALTLGGG
+1154 VLKRALSLGDG
-1165 ALLVVAGGRLR
+1165 ALLAV
-1176 EAPASLAEARRG
+1176 
-1188 QEGGGGRAKAGDRA
+1188 GGGTSA

-1227 NSKYGACPE
+1227 NSKFGACPD
-1236 CDGMGSKEGFAEAR
+1236 CDGMGSKESFDEEL
-1250 LVPDPERS
+1250 LVPDPGRS
-1258 LADGALAVLRGAPK
+1258 LAEGALPVFTTSPK
-1272 RLPGLLATRLRRRV
+1272 RLTGLPGVRLRRLV
-1286 PELGIDPKRPWRRI
+1286 SELGIDPTRPWHRVSSE
-1300 AADKRAS
+1300 KRAALLSS
-1307 LLAQLVSWLEP
+1307 LVGWLEP
-1318 IYRDAQGEVRD
+1318 IYRDSQGEIHD
-1329 FLFQFRSEER
+1329 FLFQFRSER
-1339 CVSCG
+1339 ACSSCG
-1344 GARLSDVA
+1344 GARLRDLA
-1352 RAVAIGRL
+1352 RAVTLGGI
-1360 GIHEVAD
+1360 GIHQVAD
-1367 LTPGEAL
+1367 LTPEDALEFLDRFRRTEIRAGGRGEA
-1374 SFLDQLRRSE
+1374 
-1384 IRSGERAN
+1384 
-1392 KVSTPILKE
+1392 VSTPILKE

-1407 LLAKV
+1407 LLSKV

-1459 PRDHALLLATL
+1459 PRDHGLLLATL
-1470 RELADGGNSVLVVE
+1470 RELKEAGNSVLVVE
-1484 HDEDTIRNAD
+1484 HDEETIRSAD

-1515 PAAILENPDSV
+1515 PAEILENPESV
-1526 TGRHLSR
+1526 TGRHLN
-1533 PRRGLR
+1533 RRRAGLR
-1539 KPRSLSGVRF
+1539 TPRSMIGADFL
-1549 VEVQGARENNLK
+1549 EVKGAKARNLQ

-1589 VLYRGVHRALG
+1589 VLYRGLYRALG
-1600 GNALPGEHDAITGVE
+1600 GSALPGEHDRICGVE

-1653 TESRT
+1653 TESRM

-1678 AGQGTIRMEMSFLPN
+1678 AGQGTVKMEMSFLPN
-1693 VHVQCESCRGRR
+1693 VYVRCESCRGRR

-1714 FRGRNIHEVLSMTL
+1714 FRGKNIHEVLSMTL
-1728 AEAEELFRPIPAI
+1728 AEAAELFRPIPSI
-1741 HRPLTLLNEIGLSY
+1741 HRPLSLLNGIGLDY

-1776 YELAKP
+1776 YELSKP
-1782 SRGGTLYVLDEP
+1782 SREGTLYVLDEP

-1832 ADCVVDLGP
+1832 ADCVIDLGP
-1841 EGGERGGELV
+1841 EGGDRGGRLLS
-1851 FWGPPSALAL
+1851 WGPPSALMRQ
-1861 DRRSYTGRFLR
+1861 RRSLTGRFLR
-1872 RRLEKGGGDEG
+1872 ERLEGTRVE
-1883 SEDAKALPAAQASRA
+1883 AAS
-1898 QGAWGS
+1898 
-1904 IL
+1904 

>member
-1 MSIRIRG
+1 MSRQVIRVRG

-68 DKPLVD
+68 DKPLVE
-74 EIVGIPPAIAIDQ
+74 EIDGIPPAIAIDQ

-119 CRGCGKR
+119 CRGCGNK
-126 VESDDPSRIAR
+126 VESDSPSSILRKLSHAR
-137 KIAVERNRE
+137 TEE
-146 RQLALVGFPLEA
+146 GQLALVGFPLDLG
-158 RGGLPGEEVASDL
+158 RLSPEEVALEL
-171 SQAGF
+171 SQSGF
-176 RRIVSSSGVVS
+176 RRLVDAGGAIV
-187 ELTPEALAGVEG
+187 ELLPESLSARDE

-205 RLELRQGAESRLRE
+205 RLEMRARAESRFLE
-219 SLEQALRHGKG
+219 SMEQALRHGKG
-230 KASVFLETAPSG
+230 RASVFLETVPSV
-242 FAERK
+242 FVERK
-247 FSDKRHCASCDILY
+247 FSDKRHCASCDIFY
-261 PEPHPNLF
+261 PEPVPNLF

-291 LDLVVPD
+291 MDLVVPD
-298 PRRTLAEGAIKP
+298 ARRTLAEGAIKP
-310 WTTPSYREAQDDLK
+310 WTTASYREGQDDLK
-324 AFCRRLRIPFGRP
+324 AFCRRLRIPFDRP
-337 WRELSP
+337 WKELRV
-343 EDRDRV
+343 RDRERI
-349 FEGDGS
+349 FEGDEG

-363 EWLESRTYRMHV
+363 EWLESRTYKMHI

-382 RSYRECEDCRGAR
+382 RSYRECEDCRGTR
-395 FSKDSLLYRIAGKT
+395 FSKESLLYRIAGKT
-409 VAEIYALDVGSA
+409 VAEIYALDVSRA
-421 LELFRGLRRPKEN
+421 LELFRGLPRPKEN
-434 PVAAMLADEIANRLD
+434 PLAAMLADEIANRLD
-449 YLDRV
+449 YLVRV

-484 SLVNALYVLD
+484 SLVGALYVLD

-503 DTARLMDVLKKL
+503 DTGRLMEVLKKL

-531 IRRSDLVLDLGPG
+531 IRRCDQVIDLGPG

-551 IVFFGTTAE
+551 IVFFGPTSE
-560 LARSGSSLTGEY
+560 LARPRSKGSSLTGEY
-572 LRGERAIPLPAER
+572 LRGERSIPLPASR
-585 RRPERGRAIVIRGAR
+585 RRPEPGRAIAIRGAR
-600 ENNLKSIDVE
+600 ENNLKSVDVD
-610 IPLGLLAAVTG
+610 IPLGVLTAVTG

-636 RAFRR
+636 RGFLR
-641 ARGEG
+641 AKGVSSGPLSCE
-646 AAPPAFAS
+646 S
-654 ISGLELVRDVVLVDQ
+654 ISGFNLVSDVVLVDQ

-674 TPRANPATYLKVYD
+674 TPRANAVTYLKVYD
-688 DIRRLF
+688 GIRRLF
-694 AASPEAKRL
+694 ASTPEAKRR
-703 GLDAASFSFN
+703 GLFASSFSFN
-713 VEGGRCPRCAGEGF
+713 VDRGRCPRCAGEGF

-766 VLSMTVSEALSF
+766 VLSLTVSEALSF
-778 FSGRRRL
+778 FSGR
-785 TSPLETLSEVGLSYL
+785 TKMVAPLETLSEVGLSYL

-811 GEAQRLKLASEMAR
+811 GEAQRLKLASEMSR

-843 FEDVRVLLE
+843 FEDIRVLLE
-852 AFSRLLDRGASILVI
+852 AFSRLLDKGASILVI

-879 IVDLGPEGGEAGG
+879 IVDLGPEGGGAGG
-892 DVVASGPPE
+892 NVVACGPPE
-901 AIANNPRSHTGRFL
+901 EIAKEKRSHTGRFL
-915 EPYLSM
+915 EPYLRM
-921 TPPRIEPAPL
+921 EPPAIEADPL
-931 PPAPSGE
+931 PTAPPGE
-938 KVICIRGA
+938 KTIRIRGA

-968 VSGSGKSSLAFDIVF
+968 LSGSGKSSLAFDIVF

-1044 LRLLYAKLGVPHCV
+1044 LRLLFAKLGVPHCV

-1070 QILSEVE
+1070 QILAEIQ
-1077 SRFRGA
+1077 SRFAGSCVS
-1083 RLLLFAPLV
+1083 LFAPLI
-1092 RARKGHHRE
+1092 RARKGHHGE
-1101 VLEQARRKG
+1101 VIERARKSG
-1110 FEKLRIDGKIV
+1110 FAKLRIDERIV

-1135 DIEVLVAEI
+1135 DIEALVAEI
-1144 DTKRGAIPSE
+1144 DLAHGPIE
-1154 VLKHALTLGGG
+1154 GDVLKRALALGDG
-1165 ALLVVAGGRLR
+1165 ALLVVSG
-1176 EAPASLAEARRG
+1176 EKST
-1188 QEGGGGRAKAGDRA
+1188 

-1227 NSKYGACPE
+1227 NSKYGACPNCE
-1236 CDGMGSKEGFAEAR
+1236 GMGSKESFDEEL
-1250 LVPDPERS
+1250 LVPDPDRS
-1258 LADGALAVLRGAPK
+1258 LAEGALSIFTKSPR
-1272 RLPGLLATRLRRRV
+1272 RLPGLLGTRLRRLL

-1300 AADKRAS
+1300 ASEKRTALLSS
-1307 LLAQLVSWLEP
+1307 LVAWLEA
-1318 IYRDAQGEVRD
+1318 IYRDSQGEIHD
-1329 FLFQFRSEER
+1329 FLFQFRSER
-1339 CVSCG
+1339 DCSSCG
-1344 GARLSDVA
+1344 GARLRDLA
-1352 RAVAIGRL
+1352 RAVSLGGL
-1360 GIHEVAD
+1360 GIHQVAD
-1367 LTPGEAL
+1367 LTPGDAL
-1374 SFLDQLRRSE
+1374 VFLERFRRTE
-1384 IRSGERAN
+1384 IRAGERAEA
-1392 KVSTPILKE
+1392 VSTPILKE

-1407 LLAKV
+1407 LLLKV

-1459 PRDHALLLATL
+1459 PRDHGLLLATL
-1470 RELADGGNSVLVVE
+1470 RELRDAGNSVLVVE
-1484 HDEDTIRNAD
+1484 HDEDTIRSAD

-1515 PAAILENPDSV
+1515 PAEILASPDSV
-1526 TGRHLSR
+1526 TGRHLNR
-1533 PRRGLR
+1533 PKGRLR
-1539 KPRSLSGVRF
+1539 TPRPVTGADFL
-1549 VEVQGARENNLK
+1549 EVKGARENNLQ

-1589 VLYRGVHRALG
+1589 VLYRGLYRALG
-1600 GNALPGEHDAITGVE
+1600 GSALPGEHDRISGVE

-1653 TESRT
+1653 TESKM
-1658 RGYTPGRFSFN
+1658 RGYGPGRFSFN

-1678 AGQGTIRMEMSFLPN
+1678 AGQGTIKMEMSFLPN
-1693 VHVQCESCRGRR
+1693 VYVQCESCRGRR

-1728 AEAEELFRPIPAI
+1728 DEAEELFRPIPSI
-1741 HRPLTLLNEIGLSY
+1741 HRPLSLLNGIGLGY

-1776 YELAKP
+1776 YELSKP

-1802 IEKLARVLHELVDSG
+1802 IEKLVRVLHELVDSG

-1832 ADCVVDLGP
+1832 ADCVIDLGP
-1841 EGGERGGELV
+1841 EGGDRGGRLLS
-1851 FWGPPSALAL
+1851 WGPPSVLMRQ
-1861 DRRSYTGRFLR
+1861 RRSLTGKFLR
-1872 RRLEKGGGDEG
+1872 ERLEGTRVE
-1883 SEDAKALPAAQASRA
+1883 AAS
-1898 QGAWGS
+1898 
-1904 IL
+1904 

>member
-1 MSIRIRG
+1 MPRPAIRIRS
-8 ARQNN
+8 ARQHN
-13 LKNLDLDIPLGSLVA
+13 LKNLDLDIPLGSLIA

-68 DKPLVD
+68 DKPLV
-74 EIVGIPPAIAIDQ
+74 EKIEGIPPAIAIDQ

-119 CRGCGKR
+119 CRECGKV
-126 VESDDPSRIAR
+126 VESDDPSGIAR
-137 KIAVERNRE
+137 KIAAESKDG
-146 RQLALVGFPLEA
+146 LALVGFPLDP
-158 RGGLPGEEVASDL
+158 GGLSSEEVASEL
-171 SQAGF
+171 AQAGF
-176 RRIVSSSGVVS
+176 RRLVAAGGAIE
-187 ELTPEALAGVEG
+187 ELTATALSSRPAKPVKEE

-205 RLELRQGAESRLRE
+205 RLEMRKQSESRLRE

-230 KASVFLETAPSG
+230 RASVFLEHSPSV
-242 FAERK
+242 FVERK
-247 FSDKRHCASCDILY
+247 FSDKRHCASCDVYY
-261 PEPHPNLF
+261 PEPVPNLF

-291 LDLVVPD
+291 MDLVVPH
-298 PRRTLAEGAIKP
+298 RGRSLAEGAIKP

-324 AFCRRLRIPFGRP
+324 AFCRRLRIPFDCP
-337 WRELSP
+337 WNELRE
-343 EDRDRV
+343 EDRERIIA
-349 FEGDGS
+349 GDGA
-355 FYGIKGFF
+355 FYGIRGFF
-363 EWLESRTYRMHV
+363 EWLESRTYKMHV

-382 RSYRECEDCRGAR
+382 RSYSRCEDCGGTR
-395 FSKDSLLYRIAGKT
+395 FSRDSLLYRIAGKT
-409 VAEIYALDVGSA
+409 VAEIYALDVSRA
-421 LELFRGLRRPKEN
+421 LALFRALPRSKDN
-434 PVAAMLADEIANRLD
+434 PLAAMLADEIANRLD
-449 YLDRV
+449 YLERV

-484 SLVNALYVLD
+484 SLVGALYVLD

-531 IRRSDLVLDLGPG
+531 IRRCDEVIDLGPG

-551 IVFFGTTAE
+551 IVFQGPTSA
-560 LARSGSSLTGEY
+560 LARRGTSSYGLKSLTGEY
-572 LRGERAIPLPAER
+572 LRGKRAVPLPASR
-585 RRPERGRAIVIRGAR
+585 RSPEPGRAIRIRGAR
-600 ENNLKSIDVE
+600 ENNLKSLDVD
-610 IPLGLLAAVTG
+610 IPLGMLTAVTG

-636 RAFRR
+636 RAFRG
-641 ARGEG
+641 ARGESAGRVG
-646 AAPPAFAS
+646 AHGS
-654 ISGLELVRDVVLVDQ
+654 IEGLELLKDMILVDQ

-688 DIRRLF
+688 EIRRLF
-694 AASPEAKRL
+694 AASPEAKRR
-703 GLDAASFSFN
+703 GLFASSFSFN
-713 VEGGRCPRCAGEGF
+713 VDRGRCPRCAGEGF

-749 FTKEVLGVRY
+749 FTKEVLAVRL
-759 RGKSIQD
+759 RGKNVRD
-766 VLSMTVSEALSF
+766 VLSLTVSEALSF
-778 FSGRRRL
+778 FSGRRRIEA
-785 TSPLETLSEVGLSYL
+785 PLSTLAEVGLSYI
-800 RLGQPLSTLSG
+800 RLGQPVSTLSG
-811 GEAQRLKLASEMAR
+811 GEAQRLKLASEMSR

-843 FEDVRVLLE
+843 FEDIRVLLQ
-852 AFSRLLDRGASILVI
+852 AFDRLIEKGASILVI
-867 EHNLDVIKSADW
+867 EHNLDVIKCADW

-892 DVVASGPPE
+892 TLVACGPPE
-901 AIANNPRSHTGRFL
+901 AIAREKGSHTGRVL
-915 EPYLSM
+915 EPYLRRE
-921 TPPRIEPAPL
+921 PPAIEPAPF
-931 PPAPSGE
+931 PATPGE
-938 KVICIRGA
+938 AKCIRIRGA

-954 DVDIPRDRIVVLTG
+954 DVDIPRDQIVVLTG
-968 VSGSGKSSLAFDIVF
+968 LSGSGKSSLAFDIVF

-1044 LRLLYAKLGVPHCV
+1044 LRLLYAKLGVLHCV

-1070 QILSEVE
+1070 KILSEIE
-1077 SRFRGA
+1077 SRFASDRIS
-1083 RLLLFAPLV
+1083 LFAPWI
-1092 RARKGHHRE
+1092 RARKGAHRE
-1101 VLEQARRKG
+1101 LIERAKKNG
-1110 FEKLRIDGKIV
+1110 FEKLRIDRRIV
-1121 ATSKARPLRRYVEH
+1121 GASEARPLARYVEH

-1144 DTKRGAIPSE
+1144 DLSLRRIEPALLKRALAIG
-1154 VLKHALTLGGG
+1154 KG
-1165 ALLVVAGGRLR
+1165 ALLVVAR
-1176 EAPASLAEARRG
+1176 ETS
-1188 QEGGGGRAKAGDRA
+1188 A

-1211 RCERSYEEPD
+1211 RCERSCEEPD

-1236 CDGMGSKEGFAEAR
+1236 CDGMGSSESFDEEL
-1250 LVPDPERS
+1250 LVPDPDRS
-1258 LADGALAVLRGAPK
+1258 LAEGALALFQPRIKAPR
-1272 RLPGLLATRLRRRV
+1272 RLPGLLGTRVRRIV
-1286 PELGIDPKRPWRRI
+1286 AELGIDPNRAWRRLASDKK
-1300 AADKRAS
+1300 AALLSS
-1307 LLAQLVSWLEP
+1307 LASWLEP
-1318 IYRDAQGEVRD
+1318 IYRESQGEIRD
-1329 FLFQFRSEER
+1329 FLVQFRSER
-1339 CVSCG
+1339 VCSSCD

-1352 RAVAIGRL
+1352 RAVSLGGL
-1360 GIHEVAD
+1360 GIHQVAD
-1367 LTPGEAL
+1367 LTPGDAL
-1374 SFLDQLRRSE
+1374 DFLRRFRREETSA
-1384 IRSGERAN
+1384 GERAQA
-1392 KVSTPILKE
+1392 VSDPILKE
-1401 LESRLR
+1401 LESRLT
-1407 LLAKV
+1407 LLSKV

-1418 LSRPATTLSGGEAQR
+1418 LSREATTLSGGEAQR

-1459 PRDHALLLATL
+1459 PQDHALLLSTL
-1470 RELADGGNSVLVVE
+1470 RELADAGNSVLVVE
-1484 HDEDTIRNAD
+1484 HDEDTIRSAD

-1515 PAAILENPDSV
+1515 PSEILKNPDSV
-1526 TGRHLSR
+1526 TGRHLNR
-1533 PRRGLR
+1533 PPM
-1539 KPRSLSGVRF
+1539 KPRVPRPLAGAPF
-1549 VEVQGARENNLK
+1549 LEVKRARANNLK
-1561 NLDVRFP
+1561 SLDVRFP

-1589 VLYRGVHRALG
+1589 VLYRGLHRALG
-1600 GNALPGEHDAITGVE
+1600 GSALPGAHDGITGVE

-1638 YVGFFDEIRRLFAST
+1638 YVGFFDDIRRLFAST
-1653 TESRT
+1653 TESKMK
-1658 RGYTPGRFSFN
+1658 GYTPGRFSFN

-1678 AGQGTIRMEMSFLPN
+1678 AGQGTIKMEMTFLPN
-1693 VHVQCESCRGRR
+1693 VYVRCEACSGRR
-1705 FNEETLSST
+1705 FNEDTLSST
-1714 FRGRNIHEVLSMTL
+1714 FRGKNIHEVLSMTL
-1728 AEAEELFRPIPAI
+1728 AEAEELFRPIPSI
-1741 HRPLTLLNEIGLSY
+1741 HRPLSLLNGIGLSY

-1776 YELAKP
+1776 YELSKP
-1782 SRGGTLYVLDEP
+1782 SRQGTLYVLDEP

-1802 IEKLARVLHELVDSG
+1802 IEKLVRVLHELVDAG
-1817 ATVVVIEHN
+1817 ATVVTIEHN
-1826 LDVVAE
+1826 LDVIAE
-1832 ADCVVDLGP
+1832 ADCVIDLGP
-1841 EGGERGGELV
+1841 EGGERGGRLLS
-1851 FWGPPSALAL
+1851 WGPPSVLM
-1861 DRRSYTGRFLR
+1861 REERSLTGKFLR
-1872 RRLEKGGGDEG
+1872 GRVQNGAV
-1883 SEDAKALPAAQASRA
+1883 SQAS
-1898 QGAWGS
+1898 
-1904 IL
+1904 